1 MVATRVYRA
10 GQLAGQDFPISDVSE
25 QLAVAGSTVWVDL
38 GPDDTGQLG
47 TLADELGLHRLAV
60 RDALHAHPRPN
71 FVRYPEHDFLAARS
85 LHLDVDGDAV
95 LASRPVSVFIT
106 KDAMVTVHDDD
117 FDLTGVFDCWDMHCA
132 LSQHGAGFL
141 LYGLLDY
148 VVHSQYVVAQQLDEA
163 LTALEDTLF
172 DGNPRDS
179 DVQRRSH
186 QLRRSLVELRRF
198 AAPTR
203 EVMESLT
210 DASEHLITPELGP
223 YFRSVCDHSIRVTE
237 WTDSLRDVVAN
248 LVATRVALHDSRMNV
263 ISKKVTGWA
272 ALAAVPALVT
282 GFYGINVPFP
292 GDGRLSGFIAC
303 IVIMAVAAG
312 GLYWLFRRNDWL

>member
-1 MVATRVYRA
+1 MQTRVYRN
-10 GQLAGQDFPISDVSE
+10 GELAARDFPITDVSE
-25 QLAVAGSTVWVDL
+25 QLAVEGSTVWVDL
-38 GPDDTGQLG
+38 GPADTGQLG

-60 RDALHAHPRPN
+60 RDALHQHPRPN

-85 LHLDVDGDAV
+85 LHLDSDAS
-95 LASRPVSVFIT
+95 LTTRPVSVFIT
-106 KDAMVTVHDDD
+106 RDAMVTLHDDD
-117 FDLTGVFDCWDMHCA
+117 FDLSSVFDCWETHCA
-132 LSQHGAGFL
+132 LSEHGAGFL

-148 VVHSQYVVAQQLDEA
+148 VVHSQYLVAQELDEA
-163 LTALEDTLF
+163 LTGLEDTLF

-198 AAPTR
+198 ASPTR
-203 EVMESLT
+203 EVLESLT

-223 YFRSVCDHSIRVTE
+223 YFRSVCDHAVRVTE

-248 LVATRVALHDSRMNV
+248 LVATRVAMHDSRMNV

-292 GDGRLSGFIAC
+292 GAGHWSGFIAC
-303 IVIMAVAAG
+303 VVIMAALVG